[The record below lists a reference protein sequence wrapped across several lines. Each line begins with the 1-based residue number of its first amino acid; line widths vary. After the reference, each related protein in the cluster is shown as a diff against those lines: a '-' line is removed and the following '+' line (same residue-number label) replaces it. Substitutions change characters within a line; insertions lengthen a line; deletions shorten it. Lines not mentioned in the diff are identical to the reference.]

1 MGEGQA
7 LLLEL
12 IVVLATAL
20 VMGILTERLKQSP
33 ILGYMLAGMLLGPSA
48 ASLVT
53 SIEVVRGLA
62 EIGVAMLVFTVG
74 LEFSWRRLV
83 RMGWTIAGATII
95 QVVATTAAAYG
106 ICRWVGVPSGEALA
120 LGAICSVGSTAVVVR
135 VLQERREIDS
145 ILGRTCVGMLL
156 VQDLAVVGL
165 VMLLAVVG
173 GAGWEVQ
180 SIGEVVGQ
188 GILTVALFTIVLGR
202 LLPKVMDI
210 GLVGRNR
217 ELPVLLAVTICL
229 GAAWATEATGLSPA
243 LGAFIAGMLLSDTRY
258 ADQIRADVAPF
269 KTVFVTVFFASV
281 GMLMDLRWTME
292 NWALVLSVSALII
305 VGKALVTFASIRPF
319 QSSIVYALGT
329 GLALAQLGEFSF
341 VLAQT
346 AQTSGLLTP
355 YGFQLVVSCTVLT
368 LLASPYLVALAS
380 RVSHTLSAR
389 IPHKLAPKL
398 GSTEPATRLS
408 GHAVVVGY
416 GNAGQAAVGE
426 LLSRGVDVAIIELHT
441 KSLESVRRDGLGVV
455 VVGDGAH
462 ESVLIAAGIERA
474 ACAIVAVPDPK
485 TARQVLAAVKHVAPE
500 IKTVVRSRYHA
511 MLGEFLALGADRVVD
526 EEKITGRRLAKYAW
540 DIAFDQPQMDVSL
553 R

>member
-1 MGEGQA
+1 MRESQE

-20 VMGILTERLKQSP
+20 VMGILSERLKQSP
-33 ILGYMLAGMLLGPSA
+33 IVGYMLAGMLLGPSA
-48 ASLVT
+48 ASIVT
-53 SIEVVRGLA
+53 SIEAVRGLA
-62 EIGVAMLVFTVG
+62 EIGVAMLLFTVG

-83 RMGWTIAGATII
+83 RMGWSIAGAALAQIL
-95 QVVATTAAAYG
+95 ATMGAAYG

-145 ILGRTCVGMLL
+145 ILGRTCVGILL
-156 VQDLAVVGL
+156 VQDLAVVAL
-165 VMLLAVVG
+165 VMLLAAVG
-173 GAGWEVQ
+173 GAGWEVG
-180 SIGEVVGQ
+180 SVGEVVGQ
-188 GILTVALFTIVLGR
+188 GILMVVLFTIVLGR
-202 LLPKVMDI
+202 LLPKVMDV

-243 LGAFIAGMLLSDTRY
+243 LGAFLAGMLLSDTRY

-281 GMLMDLRWTME
+281 GMLMDLRWAVG
-292 NWALVLSVSALII
+292 NWALVLSVAVLIV
-305 VGKALVTFASIRPF
+305 VGKTIITFAAIRPF
-319 QSSIVYALGT
+319 QSSVVYALGT

-346 AQTSGLLTP
+346 AQTSGLLTQF
-355 YGFQLVVSCTVLT
+355 GFQLVVSSTVLT

-380 RVSHTLSAR
+380 HVSHALSAR
-389 IPHKLAPKL
+389 IPHKLTPTSGLDKP
-398 GSTEPATRLS
+398 GSRLS

-426 LLSRGVDVAIIELHT
+426 LLSRGVEVSIVDLHT
-441 KSLESVRRDGLGVV
+441 RSLNVARRQGLHV

-462 ESVLIAAGIERA
+462 ESVLIAAGTERA

-485 TARQVLAAVKHVAPE
+485 TARQVLAAIKHISPE
-500 IKTVVRSRYHA
+500 LKTVVRSRYHA

-540 DIAFDQPQMDVSL
+540 DIAFDQPPLDVSL

>member
-1 MGEGQA
+1 M
-7 LLLEL
+7 LEL

-20 VMGILTERLKQSP
+20 VMGILSERLKQSP
-33 ILGYMLAGMLLGPSA
+33 IVGYMLAGMLLGPSA
-48 ASLVT
+48 ASIVT
-53 SIEVVRGLA
+53 SIAAVRGLA
-62 EIGVAMLVFTVG
+62 EIGVAMLLFTVG

-83 RMGWTIAGATII
+83 RMGWSIAGAALAQIL
-95 QVVATTAAAYG
+95 ATMGAAYA

-145 ILGRTCVGMLL
+145 ILGRTCVGILL
-156 VQDLAVVGL
+156 VQDLAVVPL
-165 VMLLAVVG
+165 VMLLAAVG
-173 GAGWEVQ
+173 GAGWEVG
-180 SIGEVVGQ
+180 SVGEVVGQ
-188 GILTVALFTIVLGR
+188 GILMVALFTIVLGR
-202 LLPKVMDI
+202 LLPKVMDV

-243 LGAFIAGMLLSDTRY
+243 LGAFLAGMLLSDTRY

-281 GMLMDLRWTME
+281 GMLMDLRWAVG
-292 NWALVLSVSALII
+292 NWALVLSVAILIV
-305 VGKALVTFASIRPF
+305 VGKAVITFAAIRPF
-319 QSSIVYALGT
+319 QSSVVYAVGT

-346 AQTSGLLTP
+346 AQTSGLLTQF
-355 YGFQLVVSCTVLT
+355 GFQLVVSSTVLT
-368 LLASPYLVALAS
+368 LLASPYLVALGS
-380 RVSHTLSAR
+380 HVSHALSAR
-389 IPHKLAPKL
+389 VPHKLAPTSALDKP
-398 GSTEPATRLS
+398 GSKLS

-426 LLSRGVDVAIIELHT
+426 LRSRGAEVSIVDLHT
-441 KSLESVRRDGLGVV
+441 KSLEAAQREGLEV

-462 ESVLIAAGIERA
+462 ESVLMAAGIERA

-485 TARQVLAAVKHVAPE
+485 TARQVLAAVKHISPE
-500 IKTVVRSRYHA
+500 LKTVVRSRYHA

-540 DIAFDQPQMDVSL
+540 DIAFDLPQMDVSL